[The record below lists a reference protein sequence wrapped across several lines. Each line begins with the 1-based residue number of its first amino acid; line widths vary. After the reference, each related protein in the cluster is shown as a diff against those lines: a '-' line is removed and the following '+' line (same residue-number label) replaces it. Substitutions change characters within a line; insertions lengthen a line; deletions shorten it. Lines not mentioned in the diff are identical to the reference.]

1 MKTRKRTLLVPLLIA
16 ASAPLISAAA
26 TGDPAAP
33 KPEDQA
39 AAKADDKSKDNSQL
53 QTVTITAEHTS
64 SSLQRTADSVSVRTG
79 ADMEAKGRFSLA
91 QMLEDVAGVTGGA
104 AITANGA
111 VASSGTDSPAAGL
124 TIRGI
129 VSNSGAGGSVT
140 SVAPAAAI
148 YVDGVYGGMGSSFDV
163 DRVEVLRGP
172 QGTLYGRS
180 ATSGLVA
187 IHTVDPELG
196 EFEANALAE
205 LGSYDLRHYTAA
217 LNVPLGEHLAM
228 RFAANHIE
236 RNGYFDKQ
244 GGEFSTNDARLKL
257 LYKPNADIS
266 LLAGYSVENN
276 ITHNGGTSISL
287 SSVDQSYDSEPIM
300 CSLTERCPVGS
311 GKNDFRQ
318 YWAQLD
324 VNLGL
329 ATLTWLP
336 AIRTWQSAGTGY
348 IDAKG
353 QFTLR
358 QTIAAPLDRFNTQE
372 VRLAS
377 AKGSK
382 IQWQLGALY
391 YKNTLANSNQVYLL
405 PPVDAVAFTSITKKK
420 VTDADGAYGQVTY
433 PFSDTTRVTA
443 GARYDTT
450 KVAVDQDYTSITG
463 QTQSL
468 SGPDGVRKFKNT
480 TWKLRAEHDLDASK
494 MLYASVS
501 TGFSPGDI
509 TVTTNSAGNPVV
521 LTLDAETLTAWEI
534 GSKNR
539 FLDNR
544 LQVNGAV
551 FYYDYTGFQTAN
563 VNITP
568 ELPTPGYATLAAPAY
583 MWGGEVEVQWK
594 LTSSDMLSADV
605 SYTNARYRERNSTL
619 IPTGTG
625 TDVTFGDFFAKDQI
639 PGVVPVRINA
649 SYTHGFHF
657 ANGSSLSVTGSARF
671 MSGYD
676 AAPLTKGQ
684 AAQAKLS
691 ADARVNSKVVGDFNV
706 NWQSP
711 AGMYTVGG
719 YVRNITDNRYKTFVT
734 VNDTGTNATPYDPR
748 TFGVIMR
755 VAY

>member
-1 MKTRKRTLLVPLLIA
+1 VPLLIA

-39 AAKADDKSKDNSQL
+39 TAKADDKAKDDSQL
-53 QTVTITAEHTS
+53 QTVTITAEHSKTT
-64 SSLQRTADSVSVRTG
+64 LQRTADSVSVRNG
-79 ADMEAKGRFSLA
+79 ADMEAKGRFTLA
-91 QMLEDVAGVTGGA
+91 QILEDVAGVTGGA
-104 AITANGA
+104 AGSTNGA
-111 VASSGTDSPAAGL
+111 VASSGSDAPAAGL

-148 YVDGVYGGMGSSFDV
+148 YVDGVYGGVGGSFDV

-187 IHTVDPELG
+187 IHTADPDLG

-217 LNVPLGEHLAM
+217 INVPLGEHLAM

-236 RNGYFDKQ
+236 RNGYDDKK
-244 GGEFSTNDARLKL
+244 GGEFSTNDARLKI
-257 LYKPNADIS
+257 LYKPNADVS
-266 LLAGYSVENN
+266 LLAGFSVENN

-287 SSVDQSYDSEPIM
+287 DNPNPGYNSAPIN
-300 CSLTERCPVGS
+300 CIPPTPTTPAVPCPIGS

-348 IDAKG
+348 INAAG

-377 AKGSK
+377 AKDSK

-391 YKNTLANSNQVYLL
+391 YKNTVANANEVYLL
-405 PPVDAVAFTSITKKK
+405 PPVDAQAFNSVTKKK

-433 PFSDTTRVTA
+433 PFSDATRVTA

-450 KVAVDQDYTSITG
+450 KVAVDQDYTSFSG

-468 SGPDGVRKFKNT
+468 SGPDGERKFKNT

-501 TGFSPGDI
+501 TGFSPGDV
-509 TVTTNSAGNPVV
+509 TVTTNAAGNPVV

-544 LQVNGAV
+544 LQVNGAL
-551 FYYDYTGFQTAN
+551 FYYDYTGFQSAN

-568 ELPTPGYATLAAPAY
+568 ELLGLASYATLSAPAY

-594 LTSSDMLSADV
+594 LTPSDMLSADV
-605 SYTNARYRERNSTL
+605 SYTNAQFRDRNSTL

-625 TDVTFGDFFAKDQI
+625 TEVTFGDFFSKNQI
-639 PGVVPVRINA
+639 PNVVPLRINA

-657 ANGSSLSVTGSARF
+657 ANGSSLSATGSARF

-676 AAPLTKGQ
+676 AAPLRAGPTQ
-684 AAQAKLS
+684 AGS
-691 ADARVNSKVVGDFNV
+691 AVRSAEARVNSKVVGDFNLT
-706 NWQSP
+706 WQSP
-711 AGMYTVGG
+711 AGIYSVGG

-734 VNDTGTNATPYDPR
+734 VNDTGANATPYDPR

>member
-1 MKTRKRTLLVPLLIA
+1 MKTRKRTLLLPLLIA
-16 ASAPLISAAA
+16 ASAPHIGAAA

-33 KPEDQA
+33 KPDDQA
-39 AAKADDKSKDNSQL
+39 TAKADDKTRDDSQL
-53 QTVTITAEHTS
+53 QTVTITAEHSATN
-64 SSLQRTADSVSVRTG
+64 LQRTADSVSVRNG
-79 ADMEAKGRFSLA
+79 ADLEAKGRFTLA
-91 QMLEDVAGVTGGA
+91 QILEDVAGVTGGA
-104 AITANGA
+104 AAWANGA
-111 VASSGTDSPAAGL
+111 TASSGTDAPAAGL

-148 YVDGVYGGMGSSFDV
+148 YVDGVYSGVGGSYDV

-187 IHTVDPELG
+187 VHTTDPTLG
-196 EFEANALAE
+196 ELEANALSD
-205 LGSYDLRHYTAA
+205 LGSYDLRHYAA
-217 LNVPLGEHLAM
+217 AVNVPLAEHLAM

-236 RNGYFDKQ
+236 RNGYFDRQ

-257 LYKPNADIS
+257 LYKPNADVS
-266 LLAGYSVENN
+266 LLAGYALENN
-276 ITHNGGTSISL
+276 ITHNGGTTISL
-287 SSVDQSYDSEPIM
+287 NADQSYSYASIP
-300 CSLTERCPVGS
+300 LGS
-311 GKNDFRQ
+311 GKNNFRQ

-336 AIRTWQSAGTGY
+336 AIRTWESAGTGY
-348 IDAKG
+348 INAAG
-353 QFTLR
+353 QFTLK

-382 IQWQLGALY
+382 IEWQLGALY
-391 YKNTLANSNQVYLL
+391 YKNTVANSNEVYLL
-405 PPVDAVAFTSITKKK
+405 PPADMLAFRSITKKK

-433 PFSDTTRVTA
+433 PFSDATRVTA

-450 KVAVDQDYTSITG
+450 KVAVDQDYTSISG
-463 QTQSL
+463 ETQSL
-468 SGPDGVRKFKNT
+468 SGPDGERKFKNT

-494 MLYASVS
+494 LVYASVS
-501 TGFSPGDI
+501 TGFSPGDV
-509 TVTTNSAGNPVV
+509 TVTTNAAGNPVV

-544 LQVNGAV
+544 LQVNGAL

-568 ELPTPGYATLAAPAY
+568 EQTTAAYATLSTPAY
-583 MWGGEVEVQWK
+583 MWGGELEVQWK
-594 LTSSDMLSADV
+594 LTPSDMLSADV

-639 PGVVPVRINA
+639 PGVIPVRINA

-657 ANGSSLSVTGSARF
+657 ANGSSLSATGSARY

-676 AAPLTKGQ
+676 AAPLTKDQ
-684 AAQAKLS
+684 AELAEKR
-691 ADARVNSKVVGDFNV
+691 ADARVNSQVVADFSL

-711 AGMYTVGG
+711 AGMYSVGG
-719 YVRNITDNRYKTFVT
+719 YVRNITDNRYKTTVT
-734 VNDTGTNATPYDPR
+734 VNDTGANATPSDPR
-748 TFGVIMR
+748 TFGLILR
-755 VAY
+755 VGY

>member
-26 TGDPAAP
+26 TGDQAAP

-39 AAKADDKSKDNSQL
+39 AAKADDKSKDDSQL
-53 QTVTITAEHTS
+53 QTVTITAEHSKT
-64 SSLQRTADSVSVRTG
+64 SLQRTADSVSVRSG
-79 ADMEAKGRFSLA
+79 ADMEAKGRFTLA
-91 QMLEDVAGVTGGA
+91 QILEDVAGVTGGA
-104 AITANGA
+104 AGSTNGA
-111 VASSGTDSPAAGL
+111 VASSGSDAPAAGL

-148 YVDGVYGGMGSSFDV
+148 YVDGVYGGVGGSFDV

-187 IHTVDPELG
+187 IHTADPDLG

-257 LYKPNADIS
+257 LYKPNADVS

-276 ITHNGGTSISL
+276 ITHNGGTTISL
-287 SSVDQSYDSEPIM
+287 SAVDQSYNYAPLQDLQGHKLI
-300 CSLTERCPVGS
+300 GN

-348 IDAKG
+348 INAVG
-353 QFTLR
+353 QFTLQ

-377 AKGSK
+377 AKDSK

-391 YKNTLANSNQVYLL
+391 YKNTVANANEVYLL
-405 PPVDAVAFTSITKKK
+405 PPVDVVAFRSITKKK

-433 PFSDTTRVTA
+433 PFSDATRVTA

-480 TWKLRAEHDLDASK
+480 TWKLRAEHDLDAGK

-501 TGFSPGDI
+501 TGFSPGDV
-509 TVTTNSAGNPVV
+509 TVTTNAVGNPVV

-551 FYYDYTGFQTAN
+551 YYYDYTGFQTAN

-568 ELPTPGYATLAAPAY
+568 DVPNSTAYATLSAPAT

-594 LTSSDMLSADV
+594 LTPSDMLSADV

-657 ANGSSLSVTGSARF
+657 ANGSSLSATGSARF

-676 AAPLTKGQ
+676 ASPLTKGQ
-684 AAQAKLS
+684 AAQAKLN
-691 ADARVNSKVVGDFNV
+691 ADARVNSKVVGDFNL

-711 AGMYTVGG
+711 AGIYSVGG

>member
-26 TGDPAAP
+26 TGDQPAS
-33 KPEDQA
+33 KPEDRA
-39 AAKADDKSKDNSQL
+39 AAKPDDKAKDDSQL
-53 QTVTITAEHTS
+53 QTVTITAEHSTT
-64 SSLQRTADSVSVRTG
+64 SLQRTADSVSVRNG
-79 ADMEAKGRFSLA
+79 ADMEAKGRFTLA
-91 QMLEDVAGVTGGA
+91 QILEDVAGVTGGA
-104 AITANGA
+104 AGSANGA
-111 VASSGTDSPAAGL
+111 VASSGTDAPAAGL

-140 SVAPAAAI
+140 TVAPAAAI
-148 YVDGVYGGMGSSFDV
+148 YVDGVYSGIGGGYDL

-187 IHTVDPELG
+187 IHTADPELG

-217 LNVPLGEHLAM
+217 INVPLGEHLAM

-244 GGEFSTNDARLKL
+244 GGEFSTNDARLKF
-257 LYKPNADIS
+257 LYKPNADVS
-266 LLAGYSVENN
+266 LLAGYSLENN
-276 ITHNGGTSISL
+276 ITHNGGTTIGL
-287 SSVDQSYDSEPIM
+287 NADQSYNYSPI
-300 CSLTERCPVGS
+300 PIGS
-311 GKNDFRQ
+311 GKNNFRQ

-336 AIRTWQSAGTGY
+336 AIRTWESAGTGY
-348 IDAKG
+348 INAAG

-382 IQWQLGALY
+382 IEWQLGALY
-391 YKNTLANSNQVYLL
+391 YKNTVSNANEVYLL
-405 PPVDAVAFTSITKKK
+405 PPIDMQAFNSVTKKK

-433 PFSDTTRVTA
+433 PFSDATRMTA

-450 KVAVDQDYTSITG
+450 KVAVDQDYTSISG

-468 SGPDGVRKFKNT
+468 SGPDGERKFRNT

-521 LTLDAETLTAWEI
+521 LTLNAETLTAWEI
-534 GSKNR
+534 GTKNR

-544 LQVNGAV
+544 LQVNGAL
-551 FYYDYTGFQTAN
+551 FYYDYTGYQTAN

-568 ELPTPGYATLAAPAY
+568 ELTTPGYATLSTPAN
-583 MWGGEVEVQWK
+583 MWGGELEVQWK
-594 LTSSDMLSADV
+594 LTPSDMLSADV

-619 IPTGTG
+619 ISTGTG

-657 ANGSSLSVTGSARF
+657 ANGSSLSATGSARY

-676 AAPLTKGQ
+676 GAPLTKAQ
-684 AAQAKLS
+684 AASAERS
-691 ADARVNSKVVGDFNV
+691 ADARVNSQVVADFNL

-711 AGMYTVGG
+711 AGMYSVGG

-734 VNDTGTNATPYDPR
+734 VNDTGANATPYDPR

-755 VAY
+755 VSY